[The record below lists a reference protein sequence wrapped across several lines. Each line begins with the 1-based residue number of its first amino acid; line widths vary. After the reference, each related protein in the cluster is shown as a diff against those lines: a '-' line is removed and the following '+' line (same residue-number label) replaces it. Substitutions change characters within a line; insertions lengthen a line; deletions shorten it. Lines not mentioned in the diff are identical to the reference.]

1 MTQQILVAVV
11 ATVVAFLISTAEAAF
26 TRMSR
31 VRAAELVEERRAGA
45 TALVKVVSDTA
56 AYLSVLS
63 FVRVVAE
70 SVVAVMITLLVV
82 NRVEGTWQPFVIA
95 TAIMAAI
102 SFAVGCAAQFAS
114 GSGRGTGGHLVTSG
128 PGAAVASPGGD
139 CQCLHPG
146 QGLPGRT
153 I

>member
-45 TALVKVVSDTA
+45 TALVKVVSDPA

-63 FVRVVAE
+63 F
-70 SVVAVMITLLVV
+70 
-82 NRVEGTWQPFVIA
+82 
-95 TAIMAAI
+95 
-102 SFAVGCAAQFAS
+102 
-114 GSGRGTGGHLVTSG
+114 GSWLSRSW
-128 PGAAVASPGGD
+128 P
-139 CQCLHPG
+139 
-146 QGLPGRT
+146 
-153 I
+153 